1 MGVKHP
7 VTAGAVAGCLE
18 ISVTFPFE
26 YIKTQ
31 LQLQQEA
38 SQLFAGAD
46 KFRNSFHCASV
57 TMREHGFLG
66 LYRGGASWFLFAGP
80 RSAVR
85 FGTFEALSSA
95 ATRNGLPERYGQ
107 SAVDTANGFTAGI
120 VEAALC
126 QTPNQVMAI
135 KLIHDQ
141 SPRGPKLY
149 TGLGHCVASIWRAD
163 GLGGFFQG
171 VLPAVAKGAATNAI
185 RFLGYGQLKRLMQ
198 GPPPADGRPLPP
210 LAPWKAMLAGGTAGV
225 VSAVLTQP
233 IDTVKANMMGLEA
246 KRFSSSFACCAE
258 IVRAGGLAAL
268 MNGVGP
274 RVVRGTVRPAIE
286 LRTSVLALLL
296 LTMSRVR
303 SLVRAVFIEVGLQF
317 SLFESVGRLIDRTL
331 DNDSAK

>member
-1 MGVKHP
+1 MVKHP

-26 YIKTQ
+26 YVKTQ

-38 SQLFAGAD
+38 SSLFAGAD
-46 KFRNSFHCASV
+46 KFRNSWHCASV
-57 TMREHGFLG
+57 TFREYGILG

-85 FGTFEALSSA
+85 FGTFEALSGA
-95 ATRNGLPERYGQ
+95 AARNGLPDRYGP
-107 SAVDTANGFTAGI
+107 SAVDTANGFLAGI

-141 SPRGPKLY
+141 SPRGPKQY
-149 TGLGHCVASIWRAD
+149 TGLAHCVASIYRLD
-163 GLGGFFQG
+163 GLAGFFQG
-171 VLPAVAKGAATNAI
+171 VTPAVAKGAATNAI

-198 GPPPADGRPLPP
+198 GPPGADGSPPAPLTPSQ
-210 LAPWKAMLAGGTAGV
+210 AMLAGGTAGA

-246 KRFSSSFACCAE
+246 SRFRSTWHCLAE
-258 IVRAGGLAAL
+258 IVRAGGVAAL
-268 MNGVGP
+268 FNGVGP
-274 RVVRGTVRPAIE
+274 RVVR
-286 LRTSVLALLL
+286 
-296 LTMSRVR
+296 
-303 SLVRAVFIEVGLQF
+303 VFIEVGLQF
-317 SLFESVGRLIDRTL
+317 SLFESVGRLIDRAL
-331 DNDSAK
+331 E